1 MLNVTESFLP
11 PFEEYSLILK
21 RAWDKKWLTNNGEL
35 VQELEQK
42 LKDYL
47 GVKHCLFT
55 TNGTIVLQMALKCL
69 KAPLGSE
76 IITTPFSYVATTN
89 SILWEGLNPVF
100 VDINNKDFCI
110 DSDLIE
116 SSITSKTVAILA
128 THVYGN
134 PCAIEKIESLGKKYG
149 IKIIYDAA
157 HAFGATYKGKQ
168 ILSYGDI
175 ATCSFHA
182 TKVFH
187 TVEGGC
193 IITNDDELAH
203 EIYLMRQFGHVGDN
217 YFSVGINGKN
227 SEFHAAMG
235 LCNINYVEE
244 IIEKRK
250 RSSLLYDKLLIN
262 TNIQKPISIEN
273 TVYNYAYY
281 PVAFENEEQALLI
294 KNLLEEKNI
303 FARRYFYPSL
313 NTLPFIKDIYP
324 CRVSE
329 SASLRT
335 LSLPLSANLNDGDI
349 ETICNIIKSNLC

>member
-11 PFEEYSLILK
+11 PFEEYSAILR

-55 TNGTIVLQMALKCL
+55 TNGTIVLQMALKYL
-69 KAPLGSE
+69 KAPAGSE
-76 IITTPFSYVATTN
+76 VITTPFSYVATTN
-89 SILWEGLNPVF
+89 SILWEGLTPVF

-110 DSDLIE
+110 DSELIE
-116 SSITSKTVAILA
+116 SAITEKTVAILA

-134 PCAIEKIESLGKKYG
+134 PCAIEKIEAIGKRYN
-149 IKIIYDAA
+149 IKVIYDAA
-157 HAFGATYKGKQ
+157 HAFGATYKDKQ

-175 ATCSFHA
+175 VTCSFHA

-193 IITNDDELAH
+193 IITNDDEIANEL
-203 EIYLMRQFGHVGDN
+203 YLMRQFGHIGDD
-217 YFSVGINGKN
+217 YFSIGINGKN

-235 LCNINYVEE
+235 LANLKYVEE

-250 RSSLLYDKLLIN
+250 VISLVYNKELSSKFI
-262 TNIQKPISIEN
+262 KPIALPY
-273 TVYNYAYY
+273 TKYNFAYY
-281 PVAFENEEQALLI
+281 PIIFENEKQLL
-294 KNLLEEKNI
+294 KAKELLAQKDI
-303 FARRYFYPSL
+303 FVRRYFYPSL
-313 NTLPFIKDIYP
+313 NQLPFLHSKFK
-324 CRVSE
+324 CEVSE
-329 SASLRT
+329 DVSKRAM
-335 LSLPLSANLNDGDI
+335 SLPLSASTSSDDVIHVSAILNNS
-349 ETICNIIKSNLC
+349 IC